1 MWNDMST
8 DEQETNRQPVAG
20 KRKKISVAFLGGAY
34 NSAVGKVHRIA
45 IEMDQRFELVAG
57 CFSRDSEENSK
68 TAELYGVGEDRIYAS
83 IDDLLKNEKS
93 QLDAIVI
100 LTPQDQHMDQ
110 VLDCLDAGLPVVCE
124 KALVASVRDALAI
137 RDRLAETGGFLAV
150 TYNYTGYPMFRE
162 LGEMIRQ
169 DKLGKIQ
176 QIHIEMPQE
185 GFSKLALDGSPIVP
199 QDWRLRDEKIPT
211 ISLDLGVHLHMAIS
225 FLTNEKPEK
234 LVAVGDSLGNF
245 SQITDNIICT
255 AKYTNNLTCNIWY
268 SKTAFGYRNGL
279 KVRVFG
285 DKGSGEWFQDNP
297 EYLNIAD
304 EYGRKFILDRASPD
318 AKISNED
325 RYTRFKAGHPA
336 GFIEAFANYYC
347 DIADALDQ
355 YRRNNSTANPYVFG
369 IDEALE
375 GIMMLEAIAESCSSC
390 SWVEL

>member
-1 MWNDMST
+1 MNS
-8 DEQETNRQPVAG
+8 DEPEMNRQQVAG
-20 KRKKISVAFLGGAY
+20 EREIISVAFLGGAY

-45 IEMDQRFELVAG
+45 IGMDQRFKLVAG
-57 CFSRDSEENSK
+57 CFSRDHEENSK
-68 TAELYGVGEDRIYAS
+68 TAQQYGVGTDRVYAS
-83 IDDLLKNEKS
+83 LDDLLENETS
-93 QLDAIVI
+93 QLDAVVI
-100 LTPQDQHMDQ
+100 LTPQDQHISQ
-110 VLDCLDAGLPVVCE
+110 VLSCLDAGLPVICE
-124 KALVASVRDALAI
+124 KALVASVKDALKI
-137 RDRLAETGGFLAV
+137 KGKLAETGGFLAV

-169 DKLGKIQ
+169 GKLGKIQ

-185 GFSKLALDGSPIVP
+185 GFAKLALDGTPIVP
-199 QDWRLRDEKIPT
+199 QDWRLRDEKVPT

-225 FLTNEKPEK
+225 FLTNEKPTK

-279 KVRVFG
+279 RVRVFG
-285 DKGSGEWFQDNP
+285 DRGSSEWYQDNP
-297 EYLNIAD
+297 EYLNLAD
-304 EYGRKFILDRASPD
+304 EYGRKFIFDRASPE
-318 AKISNED
+318 AKIANAD

-347 DIADALDQ
+347 DVADALDQ
-355 YRRNNSTANPYVFG
+355 YKQDKSAHNPYVFG

-375 GIMMLEAIAESCSSC
+375 GINMLEAISESCASS
-390 SWVEL
+390 SWVDVS